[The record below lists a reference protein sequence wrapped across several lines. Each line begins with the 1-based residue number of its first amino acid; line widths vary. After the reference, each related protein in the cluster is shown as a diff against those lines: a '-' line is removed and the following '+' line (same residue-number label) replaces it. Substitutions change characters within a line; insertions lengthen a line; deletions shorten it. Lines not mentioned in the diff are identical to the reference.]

1 MFENM
6 LVFYLK
12 YNVSGW
18 KLFLCKVDSIM
29 CVFLLVVIY
38 RIFKNKM
45 FYDEFLK
52 KKI

>member
-29 CVFLLVVIY
+29 F
-38 RIFKNKM
+38 
-45 FYDEFLK
+45 FYWLKFIEFLK
-52 KKI
+52 